1 MLKPRTVYF
10 IATVLLFLI
19 ELFIALYIHDDFIRP
34 YFGDF
39 LVVILLY
46 CFMRAVF
53 NFSVLRTAMLV
64 LIFSY
69 LIETLQYFKFV
80 EILNLQEYKI
90 ARVVIGT
97 SFVWVDLLAYT
108 LGIIFVLLLE
118 KMVQKKR
125 QSHPGS

>member
-1 MLKPRTVYF
+1 MPKARRFYI

-69 LIETLQYFKFV
+69 IIETLQYFKLV

-97 SFVWVDLLAYT
+97 SFAWVDLLAYT
-108 LGIIFVLLLE
+108 LGIILVLLIEIL
-118 KMVQKKR
+118 VQNKR
-125 QSHPGS
+125 QFNN

>member
-1 MLKPRTVYF
+1 MPKSRIFYF

-46 CFMRAVF
+46 CFFRALF
-53 NFSVLRTAMLV
+53 NFSVLHTAIFV
-64 LIFSY
+64 LLFAY
-69 LIETLQYFKFV
+69 FIEALQYFKIV
-80 EILNLQEYKI
+80 EILHLQKYKI

-97 SFVWVDLLAYT
+97 SFAWVDILAYT
-108 LGIIFVLLLE
+108 LGVICVLGIEQL
-118 KMVQKKR
+118 VQKK
-125 QSHPGS
+125 QMK